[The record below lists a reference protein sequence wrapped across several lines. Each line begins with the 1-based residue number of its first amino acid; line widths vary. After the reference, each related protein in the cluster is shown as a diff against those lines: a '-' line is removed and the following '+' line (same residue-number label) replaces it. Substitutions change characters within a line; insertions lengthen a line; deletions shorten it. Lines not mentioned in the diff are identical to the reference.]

1 VGNFISFDA
10 GVDAAAIYQ
19 SLLEAGVIV
28 RPIGVYEM
36 PRYLRVSVGLA
47 GENEKFIAALEQ
59 IIG

>member
-1 VGNFISFDA
+1 
-10 GVDAAAIYQ
+10 
-19 SLLEAGVIV
+19 V